1 MFKGELEYMY
11 IYIYISMYCQLSILS
26 SYMYVLNIIL

>member
-1 MFKGELEYMY
+1 MFKGELEYM
-11 IYIYISMYCQLSILS
+11 YIYISMYCQLSILS